1 MFVVLCD
8 ESKSPTTS
16 WKKADIKSWLIQRG
30 IDVSENML
38 KAELLEVTRLNKP
51 PKTYLLDK
59 FLESRGHL
67 VG

>member
-1 MFVVLCD
+1 MLVVLRD

-16 WKKADIKSWLIQRG
+16 WKKADIKSWLVQRG
-30 IDVSENML
+30 VEVSESML
-38 KAELLEVTRLNKP
+38 KAELLEVARLNKP
-51 PKTYLLDK
+51 PKTYQLDK

>member
-1 MFVVLCD
+1 MLVVLCD

-30 IDVSENML
+30 VNINETML
-38 KAELLEVTRLNKP
+38 KAELLEVARLNKP
-51 PKTYLLDK
+51 PKTYQLDK